1 MRTHPVS
8 FGVVSVIL
16 MTLVGGLAPARADV
30 RRFRA
35 FVYPDRFD
43 PARSL
48 VVEDFHVNE
57 TVWDEGGVQYVRVVG
72 PDGTFKLPFNVL
84 GQIEVVRFI
93 GLVDGM
99 VARYEVRVTTR
110 SEEVRIGALELR
122 VMRGMV
128 SGNPW
133 HLFPGTREDR
143 GANFWRIVIGDVPIE
158 PTVAV
163 ALPPPAEA
171 VAAPAPELPPP
182 GIPGVMVVP
191 PPPAVPPSPP
201 ELPPSG
207 GRGGMRGMELTDEEF
222 ARMSLDELNR
232 LQPLDDVFF
241 DLDRSSIRLD
251 GADALQ
257 RDRDWLRRFGSTR
270 ILIQGHTDPRGTH
283 EHNVGLG
290 RRRADAVRNYLVKLG
305 VPANRITIRTLNSD
319 APFCTEQTEPCWQE
333 NRRAHFVIT
342 AK

>member
-1 MRTHPVS
+1 MRTHSRAIAVVCGILLTLLGGVAPVS
-8 FGVVSVIL
+8 
-16 MTLVGGLAPARADV
+16 ADV
-30 RRFRA
+30 PRFRA
-35 FVYPDRFD
+35 FVYPDRYD

-48 VVEDFHVNE
+48 VVDDFRVNE

-72 PDGTFKLPFNVL
+72 PDGTFKLPFSVL

-99 VARYEVRVTTR
+99 VARYEVRVTTKAD
-110 SEEVRIGALELR
+110 EVRMGALELR
-122 VMRGMV
+122 VLRGMI

-133 HLFPGTREDR
+133 HLFPGSREDH
-143 GANFWRIVIGDVPIE
+143 GANLWRIVVGDVPME
-158 PTVAV
+158 PTAGL
-163 ALPPPAEA
+163 ALPGPAPAEP
-171 VAAPAPELPPP
+171 VAAPAPELLPP
-182 GIPGVMVVP
+182 GTPEPGVFP
-191 PPPAVPPSPP
+191 PPPLTPPSPP
-201 ELPPSG
+201 TLAPSG
-207 GRGGMRGMELTDEEF
+207 VRGGELTDEEF

-241 DLDRSSIRLD
+241 DLDRSSIRGD

-257 RDRDWLRRFGSTR
+257 RDRDWLRRFPSTR
-270 ILIQGHTDPRGTH
+270 ILIQGHTDPRGTR

-290 RRRADAVRNYLVKLG
+290 RRRADAVRSYLVKLG
-305 VPANRITIRTLNSD
+305 VPATRITIRSLNSD
-319 APFCTEQTEPCWQE
+319 APFCTEQTEQCWQE

>member
-1 MRTHPVS
+1 M
-8 FGVVSVIL
+8 IL
-16 MTLVGGLAPARADV
+16 TLAGGLAPAGADV
-30 RRFRA
+30 ARFRA
-35 FVYPDRFD
+35 FVYPDRND

-48 VVEDFHVNE
+48 VVDDFRVNE

-72 PDGTFKLPFNVL
+72 ADGTFKLPFSAL
-84 GQIEVVRFI
+84 GQIEVVRFL

-99 VARYEVRVTTR
+99 VARYEVRVTTKGDQD
-110 SEEVRIGALELR
+110 VRVGALELR

-143 GANFWRIVIGDVPIE
+143 GANLWRIVVGDVPME
-158 PTVAV
+158 PTVEV
-163 ALPPPAEA
+163 IVPPPAEPG
-171 VAAPAPELPPP
+171 VAAVPELPPP
-182 GIPGVMVVP
+182 GTPGAAIVSP
-191 PPPAVPPSPP
+191 PVPPSPP

-207 GRGGMRGMELTDEEF
+207 VRGAELTDEEF

-241 DLDRSSIRLD
+241 DLDRSSIRSD

-257 RDRDWLRRFGSTR
+257 RDGDWLRRFPSTR
-270 ILIQGHTDPRGTH
+270 VVIQGHTDPRGTR

-290 RRRADAVRNYLVKLG
+290 RRRAEAARSYLVKLG
-305 VPANRITIRTLNSD
+305 VPANRITIRSLNSD
-319 APFCTEQTEPCWQE
+319 APFCTEQTEQCWQE